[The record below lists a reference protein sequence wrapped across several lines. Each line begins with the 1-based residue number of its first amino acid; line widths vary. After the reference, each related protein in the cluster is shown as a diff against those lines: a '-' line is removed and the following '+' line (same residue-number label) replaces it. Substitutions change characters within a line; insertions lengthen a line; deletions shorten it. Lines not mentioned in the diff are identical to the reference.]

1 MKLLISITMINNSRT
16 LALLLTFLILAAIKL
31 PAQVP
36 IVKLSNEFNVPGDGF
51 DKLLQLRNGNT
62 CYLHFGQKSGLEVA
76 MYNRQRELLNHDTLN
91 PQRWNST
98 DLDNTEIDAIY
109 QINGQP
115 VVFLQQIVKDT
126 PNLYRLVLDPN
137 NGHILKED
145 KLGELPSIRLRTMY
159 SNNNVA
165 SHDCYV
171 EKDTRSDYYAVAFF
185 NGTEIQYGDDP
196 KKRIT
201 IQHYSPDHK
210 LINTGY
216 YYMQDSAYNYFS
228 YINMAV
234 QDKSHIYL
242 ATVGFNGKRKSGE
255 SSSKVVFSV
264 LSPDS
269 VTFSNHVIAYT
280 GNYSQVSGLVK
291 VVPAYKEVRLL
302 IHVPDEKR
310 SGNSGTILNIFTED
324 GKLRKHPILTNPE
337 LSKNV
342 AINLNYKDDYSG
354 IPQNWIINDDG
365 SSTIMWETLSFFKQG
380 NNQISNLHTNMGD
393 AGVAELDTTGRED
406 VTWSLNKYQVVTGVA
421 QPFFQHR
428 RSKSEWVF
436 RNKIAALNLSPYV
449 SYDFINKPDVTFML
463 FNDYL
468 QYLDSGG
475 ADKTKKPLKFADDA
489 SFVCYRYLDKRIER
503 LYIFGMPEVSKRYS
517 CILGASD
524 YNEGSHTYATI
535 LLTRKGTVK
544 TAALA
549 WIEF

>member
-1 MKLLISITMINNSRT
+1 MIKYKGT
-16 LALLLTFLILAAIKL
+16 LALVLTCFILTAARTT
-31 PAQVP
+31 AQVP
-36 IVKLSNEFNVPGDGF
+36 VVKLSNEFNVPGDGF

-62 CYLHFGQKSGLEVA
+62 CYLHFGQKSGLEVS
-76 MYNRQRELLNHDTLN
+76 MYNPAHELLRHDTIS
-91 PQRWNST
+91 PQQWSST

-115 VVFLQQIVKDT
+115 VIFLQQTVKDI
-126 PNLYRLVLDPN
+126 PNLYRLVLDAD
-137 NGHILKED
+137 NGRLLKED
-145 KLGELPSIRLRTMY
+145 KLGELPSLRLRNMY
-159 SNNNVA
+159 NQNNVA
-165 SHDCYV
+165 SHDCFV

-185 NGTEIQYGDDP
+185 NGAEIQYGDDT
-196 KKRIT
+196 KQRIT
-201 IQHYSPDHK
+201 VQHYTPDHK
-210 LINTGY
+210 LIHTGY
-216 YYMQDSAYNYFS
+216 FYMQDNTYEYFS

-234 QDKSHIYL
+234 QDQSHIYM
-242 ATVGFNGKRKSGE
+242 ATVGFNGKRSSGE
-255 SSSKVVFSV
+255 SASKVVFSV

-269 VTFSNHVIAYT
+269 STFSHHVLAYT
-280 GNYSQVSGLVK
+280 RNYNQVAGLVK

-310 SGNSGTILNIFTED
+310 SGNSGTILNIFSED
-324 GKLRKHPILTNPE
+324 GKLRKHPVLTNPE

-365 SSTIMWETLSFFKQG
+365 TSTIMWETLSFFKQG
-380 NNQISNLHTNMGD
+380 NNQLSNLHTNMGD
-393 AGVAELDTTGRED
+393 AGVAELDSVGRED
-406 VTWSLNKYQVVTGVA
+406 VTFSLNKYQVVTGVA

-428 RSKSEWVF
+428 RSKSEWTF

-449 SYDFINKPDVTFML
+449 SYDFINKPDVTFMV

-468 QYLDSGG
+468 QYLDTGG

-489 SFVCYRYLDKRIER
+489 SFVCYRYTEKRIER
-503 LYIFGMPEVSKRYS
+503 LYLFGMPEVTKRYA

-524 YNEGSHTYATI
+524 YNAGSHTYATI
-535 LLTRKGTVK
+535 LLSRNGTVK